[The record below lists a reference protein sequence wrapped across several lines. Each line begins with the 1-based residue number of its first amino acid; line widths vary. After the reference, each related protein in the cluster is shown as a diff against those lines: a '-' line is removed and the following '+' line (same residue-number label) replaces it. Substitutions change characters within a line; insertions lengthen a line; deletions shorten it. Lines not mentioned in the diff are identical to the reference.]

1 MIPRFVYRFLARR
14 PRLYSRLLRWSG
26 RGSLEKRLFVQLVG
40 AGQVICDIGANRGQF
55 TLLFSEL
62 TGPKG
67 EVHAFEPGPA
77 TFGLLEKALAR
88 QANCRL
94 NNVALGESRGSAVLC
109 QPGTDDGQA
118 SLRPHA
124 AGSWSNAPT
133 VEQHEI
139 RMTTLDNYALSLDRL
154 DFIKCDVEG
163 AEMLVLRGARATL
176 ARFAPVLFLEVYEE
190 WTRAFGYRPAD
201 LISFLVEAG
210 YDMFFLVD
218 ESVRRIDPGTEIQ
231 GPANLLCARR
241 GALPDV
247 LES

>member
-1 MIPRFVYRFLARR
+1 MPRFIHRLLARHR
-14 PRLYSRLLRWSG
+14 RLYSRLLRWGG
-26 RGSLEKRLFVQLVG
+26 RGSLDKRLFVQLVG
-40 AGQVICDIGANRGQF
+40 AGQVVCDIGANRGHF

-62 TGPKG
+62 TGKQG
-67 EVHAFEPGPA
+67 AVHAFEPGPA
-77 TFGLLEKALAR
+77 TFGLLEKTLAN
-88 QANCRL
+88 QDNCRL
-94 NNVALGESRGSAVLC
+94 NNVALGESRGSAILC

-124 AGSWSNAPT
+124 AGSWSDAPT

-139 RMTTLDNYALSLDRL
+139 RMTTLDDYALSLDRL

-163 AEMLVLRGARATL
+163 AELLVLRGARATL

-201 LISFLVEAG
+201 IVSFLVEAG

-218 ESVRRIDPGTEIQ
+218 DAVRRIEPGTEIR

-241 GALPDV
+241 GALPDA
-247 LES
+247 LEA